1 MNGPKGLSVVDVI
14 ERCGLCSE
22 CVVFF
27 RSVDDGGMG

>member
-27 RSVDDGGMG
+27 SECR